1 MPRVWKQ
8 EAISNCEGTTFEK
21 NRLRRLKTES
31 RVIEPTI
38 WIGKEGLSQQL
49 IQHVQNQL
57 KAREL
62 VKVKLQKSALTDS
75 ETESVAKKTSGA
87 TGSIIVDVIGH
98 TFTLYKKKSE
108 SGRTIRGVNTIAK
121 RLH

>member
-1 MPRVWKQ
+1 VWKQ

-21 NRLRRLKTES
+21 NSLRRLKAKS

-38 WIGKEGLSQQL
+38 WIGKEGVSHQL
-49 IQHVQNQL
+49 IQHVQQQL

-62 VKVKLQKSALTDS
+62 VKLKLQKSALTNS
-75 ETESVAKKTSGA
+75 ETENIAGKISDA
-87 TGSIIVDVIGH
+87 TGSILVDVMGH

-108 SGRTIRGVNTIAK
+108 SAK
-121 RLH
+121 TVKQGSTR

>member
-21 NRLRRLKTES
+21 NRLRRLKAES

-75 ETESVAKKTSGA
+75 ETESVAEKTLGA
-87 TGSIIVDVIGH
+87 TGSILVDVMGH

-108 SGRTIRGVNTIAK
+108 SGRTIRQGST
-121 RLH
+121 R